1 MLQWL
6 ISLFV
11 IMVCVQLFSAVT
23 PGVDIDGRGPAVA
36 AAVAVAIAGY
46 LVGFIRVPPPVPTA
60 VAAVACAAVGNVLA
74 VAFAAAVI
82 PGVRIR
88 ALSGVLCLGALLT
101 IATVAL
107 GYGWQFAAGAGML
120 SAAG

>member
-23 PGVDIDGRGPAVA
+23 PGVDIDGRGPAIA

-60 VAAVACAAVGNVLA
+60 VAAVGCAAVGNVLA
-74 VAFAAAVI
+74 IAFAAAVI

-88 ALSGVLCLGALLT
+88 GLSAVLCLGGLLT

-107 GYGWQFAAGAGML
+107 GYGWQFAAGAGIL